1 MLLLLYNA
9 LLLCI
14 INYIIFIQSFIYN
27 EYLCIYL
34 NIYIYIYIYIYCF
47 ILYIFLVYIFKKKR
61 KKNT

>member
-34 NIYIYIYIYIYCF
+34 NIYIYIYIYCF